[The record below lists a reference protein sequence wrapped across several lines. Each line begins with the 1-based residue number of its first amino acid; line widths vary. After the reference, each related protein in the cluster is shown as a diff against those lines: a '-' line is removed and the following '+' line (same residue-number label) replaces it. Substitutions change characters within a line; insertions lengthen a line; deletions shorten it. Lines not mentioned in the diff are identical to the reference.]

1 MPKFVANA
9 EFNKNQALNMLLQ
22 MIAGNHGSP
31 VEALIWYDST
41 AKAIKYHDGTTIQTL
56 GVAGVGGDAAT
67 LDGLDSLYFLARAN
81 HTGTQLAATIS
92 DLAAVVQA
100 YRLDQFAAPNTS
112 LNANNQKIISLANG
126 TAAGDAVNLGQLQAA
141 SAGLAPK
148 DSVRAASTANVNI
161 ASPGATFD
169 GVTIA
174 GGDSAQRKRVL
185 LKDQSTASQNGIYDW
200 TGAATPM
207 TRSTDADSE
216 DDLLGALVSVQEG
229 TANGNSLWMM
239 TTDGPITV
247 GTTGLSWTQ
256 FLSGIA
262 YTWGGGIGIS
272 GSTVSITAGTGL
284 TQDTDGL
291 SLTIPVVLT
300 SGGTGATTAAAA
312 RTNLGTPG
320 RFAANIGNGS
330 LTTLP
335 VTHNLGT
342 TDVIVQVYRAN
353 AQIWPDI
360 NIVDGNSI
368 NCVYSV
374 APAASDRVV
383 VIG

>member
-1 MPKFVANA
+1 VPKFVANA

-22 MIAGNHGSP
+22 QIAGNHGSP
-31 VEALIWYDST
+31 VESLIWYDST
-41 AKAIKYHDGTTIQTL
+41 AKAIKYHNGTTIVTL
-56 GVAGVGGDAAT
+56 GVAGAGGDADT
-67 LDGLDSLYFLARAN
+67 LDGLDSVYFLARAN

-112 LNANNQKIISLANG
+112 LNANSQRIISLANG

-141 SAGLAPK
+141 AAGLAPK
-148 DSVRAASTANVNI
+148 DSVRAASTASVNT
-161 ASPGATFD
+161 ASPGASFD

-174 GGDSAQRKRVL
+174 GGDSASRKRVL
-185 LKDQSTASQNGIYDW
+185 LKDQSTASENGIYDW
-200 TGAATPM
+200 NGAASAL

-272 GSTVSITAGTGL
+272 GSTVSIAAGTGL

-291 SLTIPVVLT
+291 SLTVPVSLAN
-300 SGGTGATTAAAA
+300 GGTAATTAPAA
-312 RTNLGTPG
+312 RTSLGATG
-320 RFAANIGNGS
+320 KFATNVGNGS
-330 LTTLP
+330 LTTIP

-342 TDVIVQVYRAN
+342 TDVIVSVYRAN
-353 AQIWPDI
+353 ALIEPDV
-360 NIVDGNSI
+360 NIVDGNTV
-368 NCVYSV
+368 NLVYSV